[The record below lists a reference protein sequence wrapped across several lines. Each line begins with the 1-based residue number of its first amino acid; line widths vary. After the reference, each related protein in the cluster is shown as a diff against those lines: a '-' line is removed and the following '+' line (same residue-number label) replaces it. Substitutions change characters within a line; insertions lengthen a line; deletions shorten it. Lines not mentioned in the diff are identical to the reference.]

1 MKNVMKYL
9 TWKKIDSYEG
19 LKIEHILIWDSE
31 HLKRVWKKFRR
42 KKLGKYHDFSVH
54 DIYLI
59 WLLLADV
66 LKSFQNNRIGIY
78 NLDSPH
84 FLSARR
90 LAWKAALKMTNKKR
104 TFNWHWNVIYDRKMY
119 KRWNMSSYS
128 SVRRM

>member
-1 MKNVMKYL
+1 MNNEKCNENRYL
-9 TWKKIDSYEG
+9 KKIDFYEG

-31 HLKRVWKKFRR
+31 HFKRVWKRFGR
-42 KKLGKYHDFSVH
+42 KKLGKYHDFSVQI
-54 DIYLI
+54 DT
-59 WLLLADV
+59 LLLADV

-90 LAWKAALKMTNKKR
+90 LAWKAALKMANKKR